1 MVQLCVPG
9 VKQMLFS
16 SVLVPST
23 AYPDVALEEE
33 VEETEHQQ
41 NSGRGDSGVK
51 SPIDRTDSMLLKTSA
66 HITVPLVFKHMQQK
80 GQKVYFTLNKSSFI

>member
-1 MVQLCVPG
+1 MCPVS
-9 VKQMLFS
+9 KQMLFS

-33 VEETEHQQ
+33 VEETEDQQ
-41 NSGRGDSGVK
+41 NSGRG
-51 SPIDRTDSMLLKTSA
+51 DRTDSMLLKTSA

-80 GQKVYFTLNKSSFI
+80 GQKLYFTLNKSSFI

>member
-1 MVQLCVPG
+1 
-9 VKQMLFS
+9 MLFS

-33 VEETEHQQ
+33 VEETEH
-41 NSGRGDSGVK
+41 SGRGDSGVK

-66 HITVPLVFKHMQQK
+66 HIIVPLVFKHMQQK
-80 GQKVYFTLNKSSFI
+80 GQK